1 MDAPSDAIAQPP
13 ESRET
18 ARGAITATA
27 LLLLVM
33 VLTAISPV
41 RLALVELNPVQAL
54 IEGIR
59 LPGGLPHLGLP
70 FGQHAVTTYWLA
82 ETLGAL
88 TLLAVFWVRCRSA
101 RNGEVA
107 RGRLRI
113 FGQVWLDTVLATL
126 IGCLVAAVVGS
137 FFTHDLVLPY
147 LLLIGGTVLFALV
160 IGAVVGLLAGLVAA
174 AAREVMGSAQSSV
187 QTP

>member
-88 TLLAVFWVRCRSA
+88 SLLAVFWVRGRSA
-101 RNGEVA
+101 RGGA
-107 RGRLRI
+107 DRGRLRV